1 MRVLHVV
8 SELYPLIKTGGLGD
22 FGFSL
27 PHALKQLGIDV
38 RLLLPGYGAVLRQL
52 KKPRVVGEIDIP
64 GAGKIRRFRVLE
76 LLPPGF
82 EVPVWV
88 AECPALFAR
97 PGNPYVDADGASWPD
112 NAERFTCFAR
122 LAAQLANGASKAGWK
137 ADVVH
142 CHDWQTG
149 LVPAF
154 LQQQDTPPHSIFTIH
169 NLAYDGRF
177 PLTEFKRLQLP
188 SAWWHAEGVEFYG
201 SFSMLKAGL
210 VYADAITTVSKTYAR
225 EILTPAFG
233 NGMDGVLRN
242 YQHKLRGILNGLD
255 PVIWNPGTDTLL
267 ARNYGAS
274 DREAGRKANRKALL
288 KELGWEPSGAA
299 TGRPLFGSV
308 GRLAEQKGI
317 DLLAAA
323 ATRLLAQLK
332 AWFVIIGDGEQIYIE
347 QLLELQRRF
356 PGQVRVY
363 IGYSER
369 LAHLVEAAADFFVM
383 PSRFEPCGLNQ
394 LYSLCYG
401 TPPVVHNT
409 GGLADTVVDASE
421 ENLANGTA
429 TGVVFYQPAADALH
443 AALVRA
449 VSLFH
454 DPHFWPQLQQTAMQ
468 QDFGWQ
474 ESAQQYLSMYKEQM
488 SGSKSI

>member
-1 MRVLHVV
+1 MKVLHVV

-88 AECPALFAR
+88 ADCPALFAR

-177 PLTEFKRLQLP
+177 PLTEYTAP
-188 SAWWHAEGVEFYG
+188 AVAVC
-201 SFSMLKAGL
+201 L
-210 VYADAITTVSKTYAR
+210 VACGR
-225 EILTPAFG
+225 
-233 NGMDGVLRN
+233 
-242 YQHKLRGILNGLD
+242 RGIL
-255 PVIWNPGTDTLL
+255 
-267 ARNYGAS
+267 R
-274 DREAGRKANRKALL
+274 
-288 KELGWEPSGAA
+288 
-299 TGRPLFGSV
+299 
-308 GRLAEQKGI
+308 
-317 DLLAAA
+317 
-323 ATRLLAQLK
+323 
-332 AWFVIIGDGEQIYIE
+332 
-347 QLLELQRRF
+347 QLLHAQGR
-356 PGQVRVY
+356 
-363 IGYSER
+363 
-369 LAHLVEAAADFFVM
+369 
-383 PSRFEPCGLNQ
+383 
-394 LYSLCYG
+394 
-401 TPPVVHNT
+401 
-409 GGLADTVVDASE
+409 
-421 ENLANGTA
+421 
-429 TGVVFYQPAADALH
+429 TGVCGCNH
-443 AALVRA
+443 
-449 VSLFH
+449 H
-454 DPHFWPQLQQTAMQ
+454 GQ
-468 QDFGWQ
+468 QDLCDAKYSPRPSVTAWMVCCAIT
-474 ESAQQYLSMYKEQM
+474 STS
-488 SGSKSI
+488 